1 MDYALVKDIL
11 SMPVVKIAL
20 TILAAFLVQF
30 ISTRIISRVVRH
42 AVRRHKHETRLDEKK
57 REKTVATIF
66 HTAATFSIWVLAT
79 VIVLGELNV
88 NIAAIA
94 TGAGLIGVVV
104 GFGAQSTIG
113 DILAGMFVIAE
124 NQYRVGDVV
133 TLNAAGQPVAG
144 VVEDI
149 TLRITQLRDL
159 DGNLHTIRNGLIDT
173 VTNSTFG
180 FANVNIDIGV
190 SYESDIDVVERVIN
204 AVGKDMADSEKWS
217 THIKEPIAFLRVD
230 GFDDSSVR
238 VKALGTVEPAKQW
251 EVAGEFRRRI
261 KKAFEKEGVV
271 IPFPQVVVHTKKS

>member
-1 MDYALVKDIL
+1 M
-11 SMPVVKIAL
+11 SVVKIAL

-30 ISTRIISRVVRH
+30 ISTRVISRVVRH

-66 HTAATFSIWVLAT
+66 HTASTFSIWVLAT
-79 VIVLGELNV
+79 VIILGELNV

-124 NQYRVGDVV
+124 NQYRVGDIV
-133 TLNAAGQPVAG
+133 TLNAAGQPMSG

-159 DGNLHTIRNGLIDT
+159 DGNLHTIRNGLIDI

-190 SYESDIDVVERVIN
+190 SYDADIDAVEQVVNE
-204 AVGKDMADSEKWS
+204 VGKNMANSETWS
-217 THIKEPIAFLRVD
+217 PHIKEPIAFLRVD
-230 GFDDSSVR
+230 GFDQSSVR
-238 VKALGTVEPAKQW
+238 IKALGVVEPAKQW

-261 KKAFEKEGVV
+261 KKAFEQKGIG
-271 IPFPQVVVHTKKS
+271 IPFPQVVVHNSTK